1 MLHVASPGFFAII
14 STLYA
19 RLLKIPLVLSY
30 HTHLPIYARYPT
42 THHLNLKPTIF
53 LFMDQSQTPH
63 NLPND
68 SHTRCGHDEPPAPS
82 TLISPS

>member
-42 THHLNLKPTIF
+42 TATVIYLKATIF
-53 LFMDQSQTPH
+53 LLWISHRLSQP
-63 NLPND
+63 PND
-68 SHTRCGHDEPPAPS
+68 LHSRCGYDVRRLH
-82 TLISPS
+82 TFLLG